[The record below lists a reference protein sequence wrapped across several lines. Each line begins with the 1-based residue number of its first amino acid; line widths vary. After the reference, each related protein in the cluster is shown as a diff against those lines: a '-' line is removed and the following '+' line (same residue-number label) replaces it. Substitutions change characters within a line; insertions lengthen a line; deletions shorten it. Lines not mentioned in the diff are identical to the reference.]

1 MPIDMPEPIIQI
13 RNVTKRFG
21 KVAAVDNVSL
31 DIMAGEFF
39 VLLGPSGCGKTTLL
53 RMIAGFEV
61 PTEGQILI
69 DGQDMSRVP
78 PNKRPVNMVFQ
89 SYAVFPHMSVADNV
103 AYGLKISGVG
113 RGEREDRVRAAL
125 DLVKLGGFEDRMPDQ
140 MSGGQRQRVAL
151 ARSLVMR
158 PKVLLLDEPLSALDA
173 KLRAQMQFELAD
185 LQEEVGITFVTVT
198 HDQDEALSMASR
210 IAVINK
216 GEVAQLATPS
226 DLYEYPAN
234 RFVADFVGSVNIFEG
249 KLIVDDPDKAAV
261 DCPGLGKVYL
271 NHGVTGPH
279 GADVW
284 VALRPEKMYLH
295 VQGKGKAVEAAAKD
309 APEGHNFARGVI
321 KGMSY
326 LGDVTLF
333 EIKLDSGAMI
343 RVSRP
348 NLSRHDQE
356 DFTWND
362 KVSMHWRADSPVVLL
377 G

>member
-1 MPIDMPEPIIQI
+1 MTDSKQPIIQV
-13 RNVTKRFG
+13 RNVSKRFG

-31 DIMAGEFF
+31 DITAGEFF

-69 DGQDMSRVP
+69 DGQDMAGVP

-103 AYGLKISGVG
+103 AYGLKIAGVG
-113 RGEREDRVRAAL
+113 RGEREERVREAL
-125 DLVKLGGFEDRMPDQ
+125 ELVKLGGFEDRMPDQ

-173 KLRAQMQFELAD
+173 KLRAQMQFELSD
-185 LQEEVGITFVTVT
+185 LQDEVGITFVTVT

-234 RFVADFVGSVNIFEG
+234 RFVADFVGSVNLFEG
-249 KLIVDDPDKAAV
+249 KLILDEPDKAAV

-295 VQGKGKAVEAAAKD
+295 VQGKGNAVQAAAKD

-326 LGDVTLF
+326 LGDITLF

-356 DFTWND
+356 DFTWDD

-377 G
+377 S

>member
-1 MPIDMPEPIIQI
+1 MTQAKLPIIQI
-13 RNVTKRFG
+13 RNVSKRFG
-21 KVAAVDNVSL
+21 KVTAVDNISL
-31 DIMAGEFF
+31 DILAGEFF

-53 RMIAGFEV
+53 RMIAGFEM
-61 PTEGQILI
+61 PTEGQIFI
-69 DGQDMSRVP
+69 DGQDMSLVP

-89 SYAVFPHMSVADNV
+89 SYAVFPHMNV
-103 AYGLKISGVG
+103 TEI
-113 RGEREDRVRAAL
+113 RDRVAEAL

-185 LQEEVGITFVTVT
+185 LQDKVGITFVTVT

-210 IAVINK
+210 VAVINK
-216 GEVAQLATPS
+216 GEVAQLAPPA

-249 KLIVDDPDKAAV
+249 KLTLDEPDKAAV
-261 DCPGLGKVYL
+261 DCPGLGKIYL

-284 VALRPEKMYLH
+284 VALRPEKIYLH
-295 VQGKGKAVEAAAKD
+295 VPGKGKAVRAAAQD
-309 APEGHNFARGVI
+309 APDGHNLARGTI

-326 LGDVTLF
+326 LGDITLY
-333 EIKLDSGAMI
+333 EIQLEGGQMI

-356 DFTWND
+356 DFTWDD

-377 G
+377 S